1 MGPTNQMSLSFE
13 HADSLSTFVV
23 LAFSESSDDGS
34 SPREKQQ
41 KTSKGS
47 SDFCIK
53 DISKAE
59 FGRKEIEIAE
69 QGKDLMKFNPHRKE
83 MSPL

>member
-1 MGPTNQMSLSFE
+1 M
-13 HADSLSTFVV
+13 
-23 LAFSESSDDGS
+23 FSEGSDDGS

-47 SDFCIK
+47 SDFCVK
-53 DISKAE
+53 DITKAE

-69 QGKDLMKFNPHRKE
+69 QGKDFDKVVE
-83 MSPL
+83 V